1 MLVQNAKSKNIVQED
16 DKYQNRYSFSGIL
29 KCGECGGTF
38 KRRIQTKNKNEKYV
52 AWACT
57 THLKDKHSCS
67 MKFIKDEQIKLAF
80 ITMMNKLVFSHQ
92 ILLKPLLADVR
103 STTYTVDNTQ
113 IVVLDDELEKLKQ
126 QQDNLVQFVANGYID
141 RPTFVKEQNQLTKQM
156 DDLENKRKMLT
167 GSISKG
173 FDNLESL
180 EELVKLTKQG
190 QMLTAFE
197 DSQFDSFV
205 DEVVILSRTELVFKL
220 KCGLKLKERLV

>member
-1 MLVQNAKSKNIVQED
+1 
-16 DKYQNRYSFSGIL
+16 
-29 KCGECGGTF
+29 
-38 KRRIQTKNKNEKYV
+38 
-52 AWACT
+52 
-57 THLKDKHSCS
+57 

-113 IVVLDDELEKLKQ
+113 IVVLDAELEKLKQ
-126 QQDNLVQFVANGYID
+126 QQDNLVQFVSNGYIE
-141 RPTFVKEQNQLTKQM
+141 RPTFVKEQNQLTKQI

-167 GSISKG
+167 GSISKS
-173 FDNLESL
+173 FNNLERL
-180 EELVKLTKQG
+180 EELVKFTKQA
-190 QMLTAFE
+190 QMLTSFE
-197 DSQFDSFV
+197 DTHFVIFV

>member
-1 MLVQNAKSKNIVQED
+1 
-16 DKYQNRYSFSGIL
+16 
-29 KCGECGGTF
+29 
-38 KRRIQTKNKNEKYV
+38 
-52 AWACT
+52 
-57 THLKDKHSCS
+57 
-67 MKFIKDEQIKLAF
+67 
-80 ITMMNKLVFSHQ
+80 
-92 ILLKPLLADVR
+92 
-103 STTYTVDNTQ
+103 
-113 IVVLDDELEKLKQ
+113 
-126 QQDNLVQFVANGYID
+126 
-141 RPTFVKEQNQLTKQM
+141 FVKEQNQLTKQM

-220 KCGLKLKERLV
+220 KCGLKLKER